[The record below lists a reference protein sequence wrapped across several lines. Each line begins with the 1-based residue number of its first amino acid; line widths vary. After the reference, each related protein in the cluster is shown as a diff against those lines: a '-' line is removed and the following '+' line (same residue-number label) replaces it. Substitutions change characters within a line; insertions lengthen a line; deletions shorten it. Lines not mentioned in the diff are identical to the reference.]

1 MKKFILSLIALA
13 FSSVAFSATVQW
25 GASGFSDSFN
35 GGTAYLIS
43 ATSTT
48 STISD
53 IASYIQTNGLSY
65 SGSNTY
71 SQWGSTTVT
80 SDEDGAY
87 FENAP
92 VSSTPSAGT
101 YDKVFILVLDGDSG
115 KFALIDYFSVTVPDN
130 DTLVNIKKFGE
141 TWTEGTVGGGSTPD
155 PGVPEPTVLAL
166 LALGVAGVALKRK
179 IA

>member
-1 MKKFILSLIALA
+1 MKKFIFSLIVLA

-48 STISD
+48 STISG

-71 SQWGSTTVT
+71 SQWGTATVT

-141 TWTEGTVGGGSTPD
+141 TWTEGTVGSTPVT
-155 PGVPEPTVLAL
+155 PEVPEPTILAL
-166 LALGVAGVALKRK
+166 LALGVAGLALKRK
-179 IA
+179 TV